1 MSSITNLATAAALNA
16 KINEVKS
23 KILNI
28 ANLATTNA
36 LAAVENKKPDH
47 SNYIS
52 TPEFDKLT
60 AENFAA
66 RLAQENLTNKNGI
79 ANFVKKTDFDN
90 KLRNLNKKI
99 TSNKTKYALFENE
112 LNELSKKVETIS
124 TEGLTKDFIN
134 KHSILNGAKYFYS
147 GILQNYFAFVPAKK
161 NKIF

>member
-1 MSSITNLATAAALNA
+1 MPSITNLATAAALNA
-16 KINEVKS
+16 KINEIKN

-28 ANLATTNA
+28 ANLAATNA

-66 RLAQENLTNKNGI
+66 RLAQENSTNKNGI

-90 KLRNLNKKI
+90 KLRNLNKQI

-112 LNELSKKVETIS
+112 LNQLK
-124 TEGLTKDFIN
+124 
-134 KHSILNGAKYFYS
+134 
-147 GILQNYFAFVPAKK
+147 
-161 NKIF
+161 